1 MYCRRVTNNKINLF
15 HERRLLR
22 ICLIACHAYHEC
34 HKCQCSLRV
43 HVPKKCKLLI
53 LRETCQHANKR
64 ANVPK
69 ECQFSNL
76 ASQHSKGVPILQLGV
91 PTYQKGLPIVQLFRP
106 KGVPI
111 FRKMFNRIFQS
122 LNFVMTF
129 ANFKNIWAIPENLS
143 LEKKN

>member
-1 MYCRRVTNNKINLF
+1 MYYSRVTNNKINLF
-15 HERRLLR
+15 YERWLLR

-76 ASQHSKGVPILQLGV
+76 ACQHSKGVPILQLGV
-91 PTYQKGLPIVQLFRP
+91 PTYQKACQFFNFFGQ
-106 KGVPI
+106 KGCQFFEKCSI
-111 FRKMFNRIFQS
+111 EFFN
-122 LNFVMTF
+122 L
-129 ANFKNIWAIPENLS
+129 
-143 LEKKN
+143 